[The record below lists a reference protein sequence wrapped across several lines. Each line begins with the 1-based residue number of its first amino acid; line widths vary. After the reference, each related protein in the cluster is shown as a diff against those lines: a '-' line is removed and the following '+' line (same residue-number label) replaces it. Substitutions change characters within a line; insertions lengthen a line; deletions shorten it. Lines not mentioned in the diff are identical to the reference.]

1 MQIPAQLMSWN
12 QKTHTTLRPLSRPG
26 LEMPLYFPL
35 RTQMPNLKKSR
46 WIILCGPATE
56 QPQADHRTLTH
67 LCLHISY
74 LQTILPNNSNYLR
87 LEQSCQID
95 TYPLDYPIKGLFP
108 AKYPHTLSKG
118 TKRLRPPL
126 GIGQTDSG
134 LTPRTLC
141 GSVVSNGSL
150 GGRVVLIRSR

>member
-1 MQIPAQLMSWN
+1 MQIPAQLMNWN
-12 QKTHTTLRPLSRPG
+12 QKTPTTLRPLSRPG

-108 AKYPHTLSKG
+108 AKYPIKGNSQTPTPVRDRADRLGPDSPNTLWISSY
-118 TKRLRPPL
+118 LWY
-126 GIGQTDSG
+126 S
-134 LTPRTLC
+134 
-141 GSVVSNGSL
+141 S
-150 GGRVVLIRSR
+150 